1 MATVETLQ
9 TQFHFQYIVS
19 KQGDLGWSGIAMHIN
34 GVSPLLRP
42 LFHSLE
48 PLFHSLKP
56 LFHYTKASLSYFK
69 ISLAWHAS

>member
-1 MATVETLQ
+1 MATVKTLQ

-42 LFHSLE
+42 LFHSL
-48 PLFHSLKP
+48 KP